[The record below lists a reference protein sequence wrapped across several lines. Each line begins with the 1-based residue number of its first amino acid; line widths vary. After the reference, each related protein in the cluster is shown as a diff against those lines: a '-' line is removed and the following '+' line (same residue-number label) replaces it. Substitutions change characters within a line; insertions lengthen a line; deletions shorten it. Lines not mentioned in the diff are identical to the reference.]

1 MHTSTICADPPAP
14 DPPGECV
21 VNSDCLMMEM
31 CSGNWNMETGKL
43 QKGKCVVN
51 SKYTINNTSNAKM

>member
-43 QKGKCVVN
+43 QK
-51 SKYTINNTSNAKM
+51 